1 MRTDSTPV
9 FLSSIDVNRM
19 KLLEANAFETIIAI
33 LAKSPHADSIKTASG
48 ALLNTTMACGKDIV
62 LIWLSVAFTRCKL

>member
-1 MRTDSTPV
+1 
-9 FLSSIDVNRM
+9 M

-48 ALLNTTMACGKDIV
+48 ALLNATMACGKNIL
-62 LIWLSVAFTRCKL
+62 LI